1 MYVTLS
7 SLHYWTD
14 LYEIQFEDRLDLDEG
29 YRLFF
34 IAITEL
40 VDKYFLKL

>member
-7 SLHYWTD
+7 SLYYWTD

-29 YRLFF
+29 YRLT
-34 IAITEL
+34 ITEL